1 MLTLSFFGFVD
12 LWYVRFL
19 LPVEDRLGHALRMLD
34 GLPRPRA
41 GHRKSGWVLWLG
53 WGRVIGMRLCLFPSC
68 CCGVFLDAVAGV
80 SALSWL
86 GVLLGGVCFLAGLMR
101 VGDAGRGSLAQGV
114 GGCRLVVGRVFV
126 SGSFVACGVPAV
138 RVDSAVT
145 AWMEGVGM
153 AERDDVD
160 RRDGDGRAR
169 MELAAWR
176 LVAQRA
182 SGLSV
187 EELQGRVDAVL
198 ADEPES
204 LNG

>member
-1 MLTLSFFGFVD
+1 M
-12 LWYVRFL
+12 
-19 LPVEDRLGHALRMLD
+19 
-34 GLPRPRA
+34 
-41 GHRKSGWVLWLG
+41 
-53 WGRVIGMRLCLFPSC
+53 
-68 CCGVFLDAVAGV
+68 
-80 SALSWL
+80 
-86 GVLLGGVCFLAGLMR
+86 GGVCFLTGLMR

-114 GGCRLVVGRVFV
+114 GGCRLVVGRVVV

-153 AERDDVD
+153 AGRDDVD

>member
-1 MLTLSFFGFVD
+1 
-12 LWYVRFL
+12 
-19 LPVEDRLGHALRMLD
+19 
-34 GLPRPRA
+34 
-41 GHRKSGWVLWLG
+41 
-53 WGRVIGMRLCLFPSC
+53 
-68 CCGVFLDAVAGV
+68 
-80 SALSWL
+80 
-86 GVLLGGVCFLAGLMR
+86 MR
-101 VGDAGRGSLAQGV
+101 VGDAGRGSLAQGGWG
-114 GGCRLVVGRVFV
+114 GGCRLVVGRVVV
-126 SGSFVACGVPAV
+126 SGLFVACGVPAV
-138 RVDSAVT
+138 RVGWAVT

-153 AERDDVD
+153 AGRDGVD

>member
-1 MLTLSFFGFVD
+1 M
-12 LWYVRFL
+12 
-19 LPVEDRLGHALRMLD
+19 
-34 GLPRPRA
+34 
-41 GHRKSGWVLWLG
+41 
-53 WGRVIGMRLCLFPSC
+53 
-68 CCGVFLDAVAGV
+68 
-80 SALSWL
+80 
-86 GVLLGGVCFLAGLMR
+86 
-101 VGDAGRGSLAQGV
+101 AQ
-114 GGCRLVVGRVFV
+114 
-126 SGSFVACGVPAV
+126 
-138 RVDSAVT
+138 
-145 AWMEGVGM
+145 
-153 AERDDVD
+153 RDDVD

>member
-1 MLTLSFFGFVD
+1 M
-12 LWYVRFL
+12 
-19 LPVEDRLGHALRMLD
+19 
-34 GLPRPRA
+34 
-41 GHRKSGWVLWLG
+41 
-53 WGRVIGMRLCLFPSC
+53 
-68 CCGVFLDAVAGV
+68 
-80 SALSWL
+80 
-86 GVLLGGVCFLAGLMR
+86 LGGGLWRRGLEGAGLWWG
-101 VGDAGRGSLAQGV
+101 VWSCPGCSLPA
-114 GGCRLVVGRVFV
+114 
-126 SGSFVACGVPAV
+126 GVPAV